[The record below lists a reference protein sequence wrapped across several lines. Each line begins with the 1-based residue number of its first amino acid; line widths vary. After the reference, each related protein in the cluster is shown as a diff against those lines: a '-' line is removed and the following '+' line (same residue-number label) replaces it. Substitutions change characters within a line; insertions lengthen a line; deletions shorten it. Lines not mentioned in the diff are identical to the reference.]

1 MQTVGPV
8 VAGIMKAT
16 LTENGF
22 SADQMGEWKSYGVR
36 KAPASRVGLTHTCG
50 TGVMAF
56 LGALRPHMTD
66 PTLAASASALA
77 LKFIPAPMVAMFLPG
92 ATAPP
97 AASAGAPPA
106 APAPAP

>member
-1 MQTVGPV
+1 
-8 VAGIMKAT
+8 
-16 LTENGF
+16 
-22 SADQMGEWKSYGVR
+22 
-36 KAPASRVGLTHTCG
+36 
-50 TGVMAF
+50 MAF